1 MDLKEENLMDEIG
14 KKKKKKTII
23 TTFIVILILIL
34 CGILAYYFL
43 FLKKD
48 NGKNKNQNVN
58 NIILESEYEMSGNE
72 LEDFDL
78 TFLKLENNEENMI
91 YSPLSI
97 KYALAM
103 LAEGAN
109 GKTKEQIT
117 SILGKYQAKKYAN
130 SKNMS
135 MANALFIKNS
145 YKDSIKDSYTNALK
159 TKYNAEVIYDPFKNP
174 NNLNS
179 WVENK
184 TLNLINNLFDDV
196 SELDYALVNALAI
209 DMDWINEL
217 QEVFGNYEITYQH
230 EKYSYFIPCLNK
242 IDSEVPSLNYFELE
256 FRNSSKVNSVKIGA
270 VINKYDIVNI
280 LGEQNIRKTIS
291 DAYEKWK
298 VENPNELIDDFDE
311 YLDQYIYDLDKNYGN
326 VSSSTD
332 FEFYV
337 DKDVKVFAKDLK
349 KYDGRTLQYIGIM
362 PTEENLSDFIAN
374 LDKKELSNIISNLK
388 SIEMKNFKEG
398 VITEI
403 SGYIPVFKYEY
414 ELNLVNDLKK
424 LGVTDIFDEEKA
436 DLSSLTEDKTKIID
450 AKHKANIE
458 FSNEGI
464 TAAAATFIGG
474 EGNTIGGFD
483 YLYDVPVEYIDL
495 TFNRPY
501 LYLIRDKDSNEVWFV
516 GTVYEPTLYE
526 EYSLENEEF

>member
-1 MDLKEENLMDEIG
+1 MDFKEENLMDEIG

-23 TTFIVILILIL
+23 TIIVVILILIL

-48 NGKNKNQNVN
+48 NEKNKNQDVN

-78 TFLKLENNEENMI
+78 SFLKLENKEENMI

-97 KYALAM
+97 KYALEM

-117 SILGKYQAKKYAN
+117 SILGQYQAKKYAN

-135 MANALFIKNS
+135 MANALFIKSS
-145 YKDSIKDSYTNALK
+145 YKDSIKDSYINVLK
-159 TKYNAEVIYDPFKNP
+159 TKFNAEVIYDPFKNP

-179 WVENK
+179 WVGNK
-184 TLNLINNLFDDV
+184 TFNLIDDLFSDV
-196 SELDYALVNALAI
+196 SDFDYILVNALAI
-209 DMDWINEL
+209 DMEWNNVIQNNDSSYKVSYLHE
-217 QEVFGNYEITYQH
+217 NYAGLY
-230 EKYSYFIPCLNK
+230 
-242 IDSEVPSLNYFELE
+242 IDPGYKMLE
-256 FRNSSKVNSVKIGA
+256 FDNIKNSVNALNIGA
-270 VINKYDIVNI
+270 AVNNYDIINAY
-280 LGEQNIRKTIS
+280 GEDNIRKTVTK
-291 DAYEKWK
+291 AYEEWL
-298 VENPNELIDDFDE
+298 VRNPDYPIEGDFND
-311 YLDQYIYDLDKNYGN
+311 YLDQYIEDLSKNYGN
-326 VSSSTD
+326 ISTSTD

-337 DKDVKVFAKDLK
+337 DEDVKVFAKDLK

-362 PTEENLSDFIAN
+362 PTEENLSDFIDN
-374 LDKKELSNIISNLK
+374 LDKKELSNIISNLM

-414 ELNLVNDLKK
+414 ELKLVNDLKK

-474 EGNTIGGFD
+474 EGAGGNDFD

-501 LYLIRDKDSNEVWFV
+501 LYLIRDKDSKEVWFI

-526 EYSLENEEF
+526 EYSLENEEY